1 MGRTI
6 GCSSS
11 SISRVM
17 GICLDLFLGPS
28 KGPIKGKGKA
38 SGKTTAIATRKTGTR
53 GAKRQIRG
61 LEGRS
66 GRYGVSRG
74 EVADTG
80 SATSSNRMRWIYWNG
95 MLFWLSECTWFL
107 VEQVNLRAVAHP
119 QPSGSA
125 GASKLPICHS
135 SGHAGSAGASKLHAN
150 LPKIFFGHAS
160 SQGRDHEDKLSN
172 Q

>member
-53 GAKRQIRG
+53 VAKRHTGSRGAKRQIRG

-66 GRYGVSRG
+66 GRYGVCDVKQSN
-74 EVADTG
+74 EVNLLKRHVILA
-80 SATSSNRMRWIYWNG
+80 
-95 MLFWLSECTWFL
+95 FWMHVISCWAG
-107 VEQVNLRAVAHP
+107 LRAVAHP

-135 SGHAGSAGASKLHAN
+135 FSFSGHAGSQ
-150 LPKIFFGHAS
+150 GHE
-160 SQGRDHEDKLSN
+160 DDKLSN
-172 Q
+172 K